1 MAAGYL
7 ELYIEQGED
16 FSVNITLDSLNG
28 EPYNLTNINIKSDIR
43 KSYWSSNV
51 AASFSANVANTQLGV
66 LNLSLPANTS
76 TIMRSGRYVYDV
88 FITNTFD
95 NTRSKVLE
103 GMIHLDP
110 SSTKP

>member
-16 FSVNITLDSLNG
+16 FSVNITLDNLNG

-76 TIMRSGRYVYDV
+76 TVMRSGRYVYDV
-88 FITNTFD
+88 EIDDGAGEVTRIFEGIITVLPNV
-95 NTRSKVLE
+95 TR
-103 GMIHLDP
+103 
-110 SSTKP
+110 